1 MEGTFILSITND
13 IINAHI
19 FSKFLCS
26 ISLKIWKKRFLL
38 FWKQTNKEI
47 NKWENFKNFKN
58 ITMVD
63 LAWYL
68 LIKKTIEWKDL
79 IMENEESKKNKNKN
93 WGVGHLNITLYEKK
107 STLLQVM
114 KNDAFRYYFHN
125 HIYIYILYLCCTFK
139 KT

>member
-1 MEGTFILSITND
+1 
-13 IINAHI
+13 
-19 FSKFLCS
+19 
-26 ISLKIWKKRFLL
+26 
-38 FWKQTNKEI
+38 
-47 NKWENFKNFKN
+47 
-58 ITMVD
+58 
-63 LAWYL
+63 
-68 LIKKTIEWKDL
+68 
-79 IMENEESKKNKNKN
+79 MENEESKKNKNKN